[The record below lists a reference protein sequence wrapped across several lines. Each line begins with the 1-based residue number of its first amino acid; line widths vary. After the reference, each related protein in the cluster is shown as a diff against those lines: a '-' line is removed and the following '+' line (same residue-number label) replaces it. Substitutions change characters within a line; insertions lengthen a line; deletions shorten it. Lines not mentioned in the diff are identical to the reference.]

1 MRKWSRGAQYSSSYR
16 RVLIGTAP
24 AANSLVQHTHCFL
37 FVFGA
42 PLISAVLSE
51 IVFRTRAE
59 YGNYVSFVY
68 VLNGMVKMKYI
79 FFFRLR
85 YLYILQASWTSL
97 MLVLVFFFFAHT
109 RAKNEII
116 LIIIIA
122 SFFPSVLSASTLQFL
137 LYSAFISSRPFS
149 STLNNMQW
157 TVKTLPITD
166 SDSFGQWKKA
176 HFLWF
181 HSVRC
186 WCWCCR
192 YGHLCVWA
200 VSFQPRQRFTPMQL
214 AIITIMTVEWR

>member
-1 MRKWSRGAQYSSSYR
+1 MSCDFSHTIFCRRRRMRKWSRGAQYSSSYR

-97 MLVLVFFFFAHT
+97 MLVLVFFFCPHT
-109 RAKNEII
+109 RQKRNHFDNNHCQFF
-116 LIIIIA
+116 
-122 SFFPSVLSASTLQFL
+122 SFCVVGLNSPVFALFGIYFFSTI
-137 LYSAFISSRPFS
+137 FI
-149 STLNNMQW
+149 N
-157 TVKTLPITD
+157 I
-166 SDSFGQWKKA
+166 
-176 HFLWF
+176 
-181 HSVRC
+181 
-186 WCWCCR
+186 
-192 YGHLCVWA
+192 
-200 VSFQPRQRFTPMQL
+200 
-214 AIITIMTVEWR
+214 E

>member
-1 MRKWSRGAQYSSSYR
+1 MGWWRW
-16 RVLIGTAP
+16 
-24 AANSLVQHTHCFL
+24 N
-37 FVFGA
+37 
-42 PLISAVLSE
+42 
-51 IVFRTRAE
+51 
-59 YGNYVSFVY
+59 
-68 VLNGMVKMKYI
+68 I
-79 FFFRLR
+79 FFFPFEVFIYPPGVVNLSDAR
-85 YLYILQASWTSL
+85 SGF
-97 MLVLVFFFFAHT
+97 FFFFAHT

-186 WCWCCR
+186 WCCR